1 VPPTASLWDVA
12 VAEHTAAG
20 HAAAGHAAPADRTPA
35 PRPAAAPSPA
45 PGPGTGDVW
54 EASSPGAADPQPASD
69 SMYVWNPAETTET
82 FPAVAR
88 DDEA

>member
-1 VPPTASLWDVA
+1 VPPAGSLWDVA
-12 VAEHTAAG
+12 AAG
-20 HAAAGHAAPADRTPA
+20 HAAADDRLPAPGPAAP
-35 PRPAAAPSPA
+35 PA

-54 EASSPGAADPQPASD
+54 EVSKPGAADPQPASD

-82 FPAVAR
+82 FPAVAK